1 MENKYITVAYKLY
14 SIEDGERE
22 FTEEATVEHP
32 FQFISGLGLTL
43 DAFEEQIKGLNA
55 GDKFDFTIACTDA
68 YGEYDED
75 HVIDLPK
82 DIFLIDDDVWEQ
94 AKKELQT
101 VFQNSSKLESCLGLI
116 RDFET
121 INPKRRYKSDL
132 ELFIRESKLN
142 DFFGESGE
150 TIFVSTIHKVK
161 GMEFDNVFLMLDN
174 FVCND
179 DEARRQ
185 LYVALTR
192 AKNNLYIH
200 TNTRLFS
207 RIAARNMEVEMDMR
221 EYGKS
226 PEMIMQLTLK
236 DVWLDDF
243 HCRQYAIDGLMS
255 GDRLYVVGEGPAV
268 MLADDKGRIV
278 LQFSKKFKQEYGKV
292 LEEGYRMDSAEVNMI
307 VWWKNENR
315 EKEIKVLLPTL
326 HFSFETWMHPY

>member
-1 MENKYITVAYKLY
+1 MDMLEDFESVCPDSTGAQEGKIIYK
-14 SIEDGERE
+14 
-22 FTEEATVEHP
+22 T
-32 FQFISGLGLTL
+32 
-43 DAFEEQIKGLNA
+43 
-55 GDKFDFTIACTDA
+55 DF
-68 YGEYDED
+68 
-75 HVIDLPK
+75 
-82 DIFLIDDDVWEQ
+82 DIFL
-94 AKKELQT
+94 KE
-101 VFQNSSKLESCLGLI
+101 SSLE
-116 RDFET
+116 D
-121 INPKRRYKSDL
+121 
-132 ELFIRESKLN
+132 FIRCN
-142 DFFGESGE
+142 TD
-150 TIFVSTIHKVK
+150 TVTVSTIHKVK

-179 DEARRQ
+179 DEDRRQ

-207 RIAARNMEVEMDMR
+207 RIAARNMEVGMDMR

-268 MLADDKGRIV
+268 MLADEKGRIV
-278 LQFSKKFKQEYGKV
+278 LQFSKKFKQEYGKI